1 MDPGDDDEAEEEEL
15 QNELTDVD
23 FGKDE
28 VTYYDHEGQKKEVSP
43 YSWGENGC

>member
-1 MDPGDDDEAEEEEL
+1 MGPDDDEAEEEEL
-15 QNELTDVD
+15 QQELSDPD

-28 VTYYDHEGQKKEVSP
+28 VIYYDHEGRKKEVSP